1 MVQQEDVERIWLV
14 VAPELRRSL
23 VAEIPDDLRHRV
35 QMIALNDRERR
46 LCTHRRLAIS
56 GFSRWWVMRRYLKR
70 TGAQAGYFLSLDH
83 LSLPLAL
90 GLGAGGRKLG
100 GIMFRPSV
108 HYSRLGPNN
117 LTGSGRLRDMR
128 KAQL

>member
-56 GFSRWWVMRRYLKR
+56 GFSRWWVMRRYLHR
-70 TGAQAGYFLSLDH
+70 TGAQAGTRSEEGGGGQGWCGTRV
-83 LSLPLAL
+83 SR
-90 GLGAGGRKLG
+90 GGA
-100 GIMFRPSV
+100 
-108 HYSRLGPNN
+108 
-117 LTGSGRLRDMR
+117 
-128 KAQL
+128 